1 LTTARFSAV
10 YSRFSFVLVDSAT
23 DGAFRFFVPDA
34 DGCVSVA
41 DVKDVGFVDAD
52 AEDDVDDPAEDADDE
67 VEEASVSINSSNL
80 TASGVEK
87 SDNDFW
93 TNLRAAER
101 LPVARCF

>member
-1 LTTARFSAV
+1 M
-10 YSRFSFVLVDSAT
+10 LVDSAT

-41 DVKDVGFVDAD
+41 DVNDVGFVDAD
-52 AEDDVDDPAEDADDE
+52 ADDDDDDPAEDADDE
-67 VEEASVSINSSNL
+67 DEEASASINSSNL

-101 LPVARCF
+101 LPVARCLWDM